1 MYNYILADQEQ
12 KPIVALPL
20 MRYTLFCDYLMAMHK
35 NDFDLRWAKLVMYMR
50 VIESTGSYRIVDV
63 EIVSR

>member
-1 MYNYILADQEQ
+1 
-12 KPIVALPL
+12 

-35 NDFDLRWAKLVMYMR
+35 NDLDLRWAELVMYMR
-50 VIESTGSYRIVDV
+50 VIEPAGSYRIVDV